1 VRPHAIHRTSIRRG
15 MVTVVGLLY
24 ALAWA
29 AGSSADVAKGSAWSR
44 GLALYKQS
52 KFAAACPLLT
62 EAAAIAAENGAI
74 WADLGLC
81 ELKRGDRAASIH
93 ASLLAAR
100 FGDERVRKNAYFNL
114 HLAGYEAGVHPAP
127 GALAEPAEL
136 ACSMPAFACTGD
148 WTAYGSRSGTS
159 GTVAIFDTNEEDA
172 RARCDDL
179 AGALGGET
187 GPGEVPLSESQLC
200 FDTWCELNAW
210 RCEES
215 GQVSRRAEACFQ
227 KALGALPADLCSQ
240 DSAACETFRRCHK
253 AACAAAEDAIDRTP
267 GAKPWPAV
275 VREHDED
282 TASCYGNCVEGDL
295 LSCTVVVVDPC
306 QNRIGYV
313 CSEPDAKGKRD
324 RVHAGEVPF
333 FAR

>member
-1 VRPHAIHRTSIRRG
+1 
-15 MVTVVGLLY
+15 MGLLSL
-24 ALAWA
+24 LACP
-29 AGSSADVAKGSAWSR
+29 AGSSADVVKGSAWSR

-62 EAAAIAAENGAI
+62 EAATSAVENGAI
-74 WADLGLC
+74 WADVGLC
-81 ELKRGDRAASIH
+81 ELKRGDKAASVH

-114 HLAGYEAGVHPAP
+114 HLAGYEPGVYGEC

-136 ACSMPAFACTGD
+136 ACNMPAFACTGD
-148 WTAYGSRSGTS
+148 WAAYGSRSGRS
-159 GTVAIFDTNEEDA
+159 GTVAVFAADEEDA
-172 RARCDDL
+172 RARRDEI

-187 GPGEVPLSESQLC
+187 GPGEVAVSESQLC
-200 FDTWCELNAW
+200 FDTWCQLNGW

-215 GQVSRRAEACFQ
+215 AQVSRRAETCFA
-227 KALGALPADLCSQ
+227 KAIGPLPTDPCLQ
-240 DSAACETFRRCHK
+240 DGAACETFQRCHK
-253 AACAAAEDAIDRTP
+253 EACAAAEGAIDRTP
-267 GAKPWPAV
+267 SAKPWPAV
-275 VREHDED
+275 VREHDENI
-282 TASCYGNCVEGDL
+282 ANCYGNCVEANT

-313 CSEPDAKGKRD
+313 CSEPAAKGKRD

-333 FAR
+333 ARRLALD